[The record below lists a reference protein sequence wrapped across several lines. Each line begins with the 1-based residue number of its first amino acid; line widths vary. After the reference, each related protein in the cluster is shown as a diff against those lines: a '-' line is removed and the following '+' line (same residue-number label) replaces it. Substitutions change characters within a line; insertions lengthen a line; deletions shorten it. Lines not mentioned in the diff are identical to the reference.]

1 MVSHRS
7 IFALCALAAVASAAT
22 ASSPRRAPQDAA
34 SPQESSQSRAEAE
47 SVEVRFT
54 GEVAAGKE
62 FRHDIGHGLVFGLAP
77 LSGNAGGGWVIDI
90 VPVVQPA
97 DEPVEFSEV
106 VTPPYHFYNDR
117 YLASAYG
124 YSVKEAVGFTPRH
137 FNFVTSV
144 ADDRIAEEV
153 VNAAL
158 FPSVSSE
165 QEKDRIARESAAL
178 HLGHG
183 EFRILKSHVTI
194 AKGPYPDTIDWL
206 KFEVALSFSP
216 GLTLQSVLA
225 PKPTSAH

>member
-1 MVSHRS
+1 MNPSSARRGRGP
-7 IFALCALAAVASAAT
+7 LPAAVAQDGPAAT
-22 ASSPRRAPQDAA
+22 RGA
-34 SPQESSQSRAEAE
+34 AEA
-47 SVEVRFT
+47 VEVRFT

-62 FRHDIGHGLVFGLAP
+62 FRHEIGHGLVFGLAP
-77 LSGNAGGGWVIDI
+77 LVGDAGGGWVIDI
-90 VPVVQPA
+90 VPSAQPG

-124 YSVKEAVGFTPRH
+124 YSVKEAVAMTPRH
-137 FNFVTSV
+137 FNFVMST
-144 ADDRIAEEV
+144 ADDRIAEDV
-153 VNAAL
+153 VNSALYPSAA
-158 FPSVSSE
+158 SD
-165 QEKDRIARESAAL
+165 QEKDRIARESAGL

-206 KFEVALSFSP
+206 KFEVSVSFSP

-225 PKPTSAH
+225 PKPAAH